1 MRTKE
6 PGYERG
12 INAFVG
18 LGTVVKPCDS
28 ENQLQSA
35 DLTCGE
41 GTSSFFILPSAQ
53 IMRMP
58 MVEVADVKGT
68 VWSAQNSGRYY
79 AAVSSQDLSEDRTP
93 GAILKKSFNSHT
105 AQDEAHMLRAAGSTC
120 IQSSAVRAAASK
132 FSGYVDPADAAGA
145 QGKMHSSG
153 RPNYGSFLT
162 NALQHTAGQSCV
174 NQSKG
179 VGDQGPAEWEI
190 RGAVVGQV
198 MGTEEAQQLTFTRA
212 KAGLRSDSAT
222 PPHSRTV
229 SSLSLFTILDSA
241 ALEDRTTVAA
251 RSPATEGHE
260 LDGVA
265 ADDPFH
271 HDWRHW

>member
-120 IQSSAVRAAASK
+120 IQSSAVTAAASK
-132 FSGYVDPADAAGA
+132 FSGYEDPAEAAGA

-153 RPNYGSFLT
+153 RPNYGS
-162 NALQHTAGQSCV
+162 AGQSCV

-179 VGDQGPAEWEI
+179 AGDHWDQ
-190 RGAVVGQV
+190 GAVVGQV
-198 MGTEEAQQLTFTRA
+198 VGNEEAQQLAFARA

-222 PPHSRTV
+222 PPRSFTV
-229 SSLSLFTILDSA
+229 SSLSLFAILDSD
-241 ALEDRTTVAA
+241 ALEARTTVAA